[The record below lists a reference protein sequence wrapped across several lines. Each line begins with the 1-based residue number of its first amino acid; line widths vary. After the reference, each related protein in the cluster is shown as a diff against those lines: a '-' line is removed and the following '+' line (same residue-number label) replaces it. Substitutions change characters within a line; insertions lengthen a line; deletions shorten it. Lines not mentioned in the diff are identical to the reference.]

1 MILDFIVKPYP
12 IKQKLMKA
20 YTRKQYAGPEV
31 LTLSELPMPMPM
43 PMPKPKA
50 NEVLIKVKASSINP
64 AD

>member
-43 PMPKPKA
+43 PKPKA